1 MGKIAFVFSGQGAQ
15 YSGMGKSLY
24 DNSAAA
30 KKLYDEAEAI
40 REGTKAQSFSGTDEE
55 LKITKNTQPCL
66 YLADLSAALALF
78 ENGVKADGAAGF
90 SLGEIAALA
99 FAGAY
104 SVQDGFKIVTKR
116 GEIMN
121 GAGGWEETS
130 MCAVLKLD
138 RKTIIRKAAE
148 YENLYAVNFNSPGQ
162 TVVSGLLK
170 SVEAFSKAMTD
181 MGARC
186 IPLNVSAA
194 FHSPFMKDA
203 AAEFQKALEGF
214 DTEKPKIPVYA
225 NLTAKPYG
233 EDVKGT
239 LGKQM
244 VSPVRWQE
252 TIENMTEDGYTDFIE
267 VGAGKTLCG
276 LIKKISKDV
285 NTYNVQDEESLKKTL
300 EALSERKSK
309 YA

>member
-24 DNSAAA
+24 DTSAAA
-30 KKLYDEAEAI
+30 KKLYDEAEI
-40 REGTKAQSFSGTDEE
+40 LREGTKAQSFSGTDDE

-66 YLADLSAALALF
+66 YLVDLSAAQALT
-78 ENGVKADGAAGF
+78 ENGVKADGVAGF
-90 SLGEIAALA
+90 SLGEVAALA
-99 FAGAY
+99 YAGAY
-104 SVQDGFKIVTKR
+104 SNADGFKIVTKR
-116 GEIMN
+116 GELMN
-121 GAGGWEETS
+121 DAGGDADTS

-138 RKTIIRKAAE
+138 SETIAKKASE
-148 YENLYAVNFNSPGQ
+148 YEKLYAVNFNSPGQ
-162 TVVSGLLK
+162 TVVSGLSE
-170 SVEAFSKAMTD
+170 SVEKFSEEITE

-203 AAEFQKALEGF
+203 AKKFDKALCEF
-214 DTEKPKIPVYA
+214 DIEKPEIPVYA

-233 EDVKGT
+233 EDVKET
-239 LGKQM
+239 LEKQI

-252 TIENMTEDGYTDFIE
+252 TIENMIKDGYTDFVE

-285 NTYNVQDEESLKKTL
+285 SVYNVQDEESLKITV
-300 EALSERKSK
+300 EALSERN
-309 YA
+309 